1 MLDHRIIISIIV
13 FIVAFS
19 AFCVLSINSPICSTD
34 SNCSKGQTCSNGH
47 CITSQ
52 TSVKVKRSSD
62 GDDGGYGG
70 CFSGSDSVRLDN
82 GKLKLM
88 RDLQIGDS
96 IWSGNQN
103 ELCLTN
109 VIRIPHADPN
119 LLFLFYTM
127 KTRSGHQITD
137 QLTLNHS
144 LHFIDYNNTIISSSI
159 VNIKREH
166 KLGVFQPVTLS
177 GTLFVNDIVAS
188 SYLNNLKLTHEELHD
203 ILAPLCWR
211 FYIVNPFGKWISQ
224 SNYNQLFVHWFQKR
238 LICYRNYLSLIYKVF
253 TASLILFFSINIIK
267 IKYSS

>member
-1 MLDHRIIISIIV
+1 MLDHRIIISIIL

-70 CFSGSDSVRLDN
+70 CFSGSDSVRLNN

-96 IWSGNQN
+96 IWSVCNQN

-119 LLFLFYTM
+119 LLF
-127 KTRSGHQITD
+127 
-137 QLTLNHS
+137 
-144 LHFIDYNNTIISSSI
+144 
-159 VNIKREH
+159 NIKREH

-203 ILAPLCWR
+203 ILAPLRWW
-211 FYIVNPFGKWISQ
+211 FYIVNPSGKWISQ